1 MKLLKIFIILA
12 VGALSLFAAVHFTT
26 IHAQETA
33 EKEKSLA
40 EALLQNQIKAEIEKA
55 EQKAQEELGE
65 ALVTTVVTTKP
76 PETTTTAATQTEPV
90 IETEE
95 PVETAEPTEETQ
107 PPIEKNESTETAEPE
122 EIITEFTRGGILPT
136 DRTGIPVRSMFG
148 LSEPEMMRVA
158 NFLIDH
164 YFLDGNVYVANE
176 TRPALKEKKL
186 LAHRMESGAIQA
198 VNMIYGSIDLSDI
211 TSIMK
216 VDYAALGAEF
226 ERLRD
231 EFIAEYKGAE
241 KYGEEFGRLYD
252 GCVAYY
258 GRLILAMSRMD
269 DVADEYRN
277 STNAVL
283 AAALMMTRL
292 DDVIIPEIMAVL
304 EESFGLIEASHEI
317 FLEGTQGTRLL
328 TREEVTDIIVNPA
341 LVLDTGLA

>member
-1 MKLLKIFIILA
+1 MKVLKILIILI
-12 VGALSLFAAVHFTT
+12 VGALSLFAAVHFT
-26 IHAQETA
+26 AEYVRETA
-33 EKEKSLA
+33 EKEKTLA
-40 EALLQNQIKAEIEKA
+40 EAILQNQIKAEIEKA
-55 EQKAQEELGE
+55 EQQAQEQLGE

-76 PETTTTAATQTEPV
+76 PETTTTAATTQSEPV

-95 PVETAEPTEETQ
+95 PVESAEPTAET
-107 PPIEKNESTETAEPE
+107 TETAESVETAETE

-136 DRTGIPVRSMFG
+136 DRTGIPTRSMFA
-148 LSEPEMMRVA
+148 LSESEMMRVA

-164 YFLDGNVYVANE
+164 YFLDGNVYVADE
-176 TRPALKEKKL
+176 TRPALREKKL

-198 VNMIYGSIDLSDI
+198 VNMIYGSVDLSDI
-211 TSIMK
+211 TSVMR
-216 VDYAALGAEF
+216 VDYAELGAEF

-241 KYGEEFGRLYD
+241 KYGEEFGRLYN
-252 GCVAYY
+252 GCVSYY

-269 DVADEYRN
+269 DVANEYRN

-292 DDVIIPEIMAVL
+292 DDVIIPEVMAVL
-304 EESFGLIEASHEI
+304 EESFDLIEASHDI

-328 TREEVTDIIVNPA
+328 TRQDVTDIIVNPA

>member
-1 MKLLKIFIILA
+1 MKVLKILIILI
-12 VGALSLFAAVHFTT
+12 VGALSLFAAVHFT
-26 IHAQETA
+26 AEYVRETA
-33 EKEKSLA
+33 EKEKTLA
-40 EALLQNQIKAEIEKA
+40 EAILQNQIKAEIEKA
-55 EQKAQEELGE
+55 EQQAQEQLGE
-65 ALVTTVVTTKP
+65 ALVTTVVTTRP
-76 PETTTTAATQTEPV
+76 PVTTTTATTQTDPV

-95 PVETAEPTEETQ
+95 PVESAEPTAET
-107 PPIEKNESTETAEPE
+107 TETAESVETAETE

-136 DRTGIPVRSMFG
+136 DRTGIPTRSMFA
-148 LSEPEMMRVA
+148 LSESEMMRVA

-164 YFLDGNVYVANE
+164 YFLDGNVYVADE
-176 TRPALKEKKL
+176 TRPALREKKL

-198 VNMIYGSIDLSDI
+198 VNMIYGSVDLSDI
-211 TSIMK
+211 TSVMR
-216 VDYAALGAEF
+216 VDYAELGAEF

-241 KYGEEFGRLYD
+241 KYGEEFGRLYN
-252 GCVAYY
+252 GCVSYY

-269 DVADEYRN
+269 DVANEYRN

-304 EESFGLIEASHEI
+304 EESFDLIEASHDI

-328 TREEVTDIIVNPA
+328 TRQDVTDIIVNPA

>member
-12 VGALSLFAAVHFTT
+12 VGALSLFAAVHFTAV
-26 IHAQETA
+26 HARETA

-40 EALLQNQIKAEIEKA
+40 EAILQNQIKAEIEKA

-65 ALVTTVVTTKP
+65 ALVTTAVTTKP
-76 PETTTTAATQTEPV
+76 PVTTTTAATQTEPV

-95 PVETAEPTEETQ
+95 PIEPTEESQ
-107 PPIEKNESTETAEPE
+107 PSIEKNESAETAEPE

-136 DRTGIPVRSMFG
+136 DRTGIPVRSMFA
-148 LSEPEMMRVA
+148 LSESEMMRVA

-241 KYGEEFGRLYD
+241 RYGEEFGRLYD

-269 DVADEYRN
+269 DVAEEYRN

-292 DDVIIPEIMAVL
+292 DDVIIPEVMAVL
-304 EESFGLIEASHEI
+304 EESFDLIEASHEI

-328 TREEVTDIIVNPA
+328 TRQEVTDIIVNPA